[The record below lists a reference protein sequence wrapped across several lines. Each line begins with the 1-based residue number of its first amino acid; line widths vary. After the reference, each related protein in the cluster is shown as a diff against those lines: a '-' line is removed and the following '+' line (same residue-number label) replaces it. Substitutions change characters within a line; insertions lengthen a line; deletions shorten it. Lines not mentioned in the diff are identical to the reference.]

1 MTILKVID
9 NAAPEEI
16 FTLASQECSKGI
28 WQFNNNS
35 FEEDT
40 NLGFGASDYTKEINS
55 SIKKGEF
62 NKANIIYNLWSAINS
77 KVKVE
82 DNFKNTLKR
91 VHINCG
97 PPLYDQAWHQDDT
110 SVFSKDITIV
120 HFLHSTWNIAW
131 GGEMIIFD
139 EALKRVTSG
148 VIPFPNRAAVF
159 PSYLPH
165 RGVAVSR
172 VCPVMRIS
180 IAFQCTFNN
189 TL

>member
-35 FEEDT
+35 FEGDT

-55 SIKKGEF
+55 LIKKGEF

-91 VHINCG
+91 IHINCG

-120 HFLHSTWNIAW
+120 GL
-131 GGEMIIFD
+131 
-139 EALKRVTSG
+139 
-148 VIPFPNRAAVF
+148 
-159 PSYLPH
+159 
-165 RGVAVSR
+165 
-172 VCPVMRIS
+172 
-180 IAFQCTFNN
+180 
-189 TL
+189 